1 MKLTKR
7 SILFA
12 TGGLVAA
19 VAMGMPSFTMAQSA
33 SKPVIASIVFQGDQF
48 MKSLQQGVR
57 EAATAAGA
65 EVLEVNIDGDQTKET
80 EAIDT
85 YIARGVDAIVIAP
98 LSVTNSAAALKR
110 ARDAGITVVALN
122 GGLKDSTIPNATFR
136 TANADLGKSSGE
148 AAAVFI
154 KEKLGGK
161 ANVAI
166 LALDGLIAEQSKER
180 VDGFKTA
187 ASNGTEIKFVAQ
199 QDAWLPERAV
209 TVATDLLTAHPDIN
223 VIYAANEGGTIG
235 AMQAVRNAGMAGKV
249 FVFGIDG
256 SEQLGKGLLAG
267 DDVLQAV
274 TAQSPVQMGADGAN
288 AALKVLKKE
297 AVEQE
302 TVVPALPLNRNDPE
316 AVTKFLEGL
325 RG

>member
-1 MKLTKR
+1 MTITKR
-7 SILFA
+7 GIVLA
-12 TGGLVAA
+12 TGGLMLAA
-19 VAMGMPSFTMAQSA
+19 LAVTPASVLAQSA
-33 SKPVIASIVFQGDQF
+33 KKPVIASIVFQGDQF
-48 MKSLQQGVR
+48 MKSLQQGIR
-57 EAATAAGA
+57 QAGTKAGA

-80 EAIDT
+80 QAIDT
-85 YIARGVDAIVIAP
+85 YISRGVDAIVIAP

-122 GGLKDSTIPNATFR
+122 GGLKDSSIPNATFR
-136 TANADLGKSSGE
+136 TANADLGRSSGE
-148 AAAVFI
+148 AAAAFI
-154 KEKLGGK
+154 KERLGGK

-187 ASNGTEIKFVAQ
+187 AANGTEIKFVAQ

-235 AMQAVRNAGMAGKV
+235 AMQAVRNAGLAGKV

-288 AALKVLKKE
+288 AALKVLNKE
-297 AVEQE
+297 KVERE
-302 TVVPALPLNRNDPE
+302 TVVPALPLNRNDPA
-316 AVTKFLEGL
+316 AVKKFLESL